1 MPGCAGTGRWGR
13 EAGGGPEAG
22 TRVTRY
28 LRLVRLF
35 TGATLSAQLEY
46 RANFLGAVLAS
57 LGEVGVALLTIGVL
71 FGQSRSVGGWSFREA
86 LLVTGFFML
95 TEGFI
100 SVFVQP
106 NMSRIAEA
114 VRTGS
119 MDFTLLKPVDAQFS
133 VSTRSLNVLRVPDLL
148 IGLGLIAY
156 ASAGLPLRV
165 GGVLG
170 AALLYLSAL
179 VIVYCI
185 WLALST
191 TAFWFVKTQNVSELF
206 NGVFGA
212 ARFPVTAFPLP
223 IRAFLTFVVPV
234 ALVTTVPAQALRG
247 GLSPALA
254 LASPLVAA
262 LLFWLTR
269 LFWRR
274 AVASYTSA
282 SS

>member
-1 MPGCAGTGRWGR
+1 
-13 EAGGGPEAG
+13 
-22 TRVTRY
+22 VTRY
-28 LRLVRLF
+28 LRLIRIF

-57 LGEVGVALLTIGVL
+57 LGEVGVALLGIGVL
-71 FGQSRSVGGWSFREA
+71 FGQPGTTEVGGWSFREA
-86 LLVTGFFML
+86 LLVVGLFML

-106 NMSRIAEA
+106 NMSKIAEA

-119 MDFTLLKPVDAQFS
+119 MDFTLLKPIDAQFG
-133 VSTRSLNVLRVPDLL
+133 VSTRHLNVLRVTDLL
-148 IGLGLIAY
+148 IGLGLTVY
-156 ASAGLPLRV
+156 AASGLTV
-165 GGVLG
+165 TFGGVLV

-191 TAFWFVKTQNVSELF
+191 TAFWFVKTQNVAELF

-212 ARFPVTAFPLP
+212 ARFPVTAFPVP
-223 IRAFLTFVVPV
+223 VRALLTFVVPV
-234 ALVTTVPAQALRG
+234 AFITTVPAQAMTGTLT
-247 GLSPALA
+247 PALA

-262 LLFWLTR
+262 ALFAATR
-269 LFWRR
+269 LFWLR
-274 AVASYTSA
+274 AVGSYTSA